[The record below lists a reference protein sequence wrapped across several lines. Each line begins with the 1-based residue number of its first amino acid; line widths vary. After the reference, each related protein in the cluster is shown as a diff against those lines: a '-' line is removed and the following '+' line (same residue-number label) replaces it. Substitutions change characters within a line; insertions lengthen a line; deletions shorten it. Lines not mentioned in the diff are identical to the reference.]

1 MAGRS
6 NRGLEGDEALGGSS
20 ARRRPSRRHPNN
32 CCGVNPCRRA
42 TALTDAPIS
51 SHSATICAFCSA
63 PARPGENLEPP
74 CRLPFKQKLS
84 VRHVSNRSQARS
96 DNRRSAPDSR
106 TRQLVGSNP
115 LIGLSP
121 SHVDD
126 WAGTLPRP
134 ERRAQLVEVA
144 CVI

>member
-20 ARRRPSRRHPNN
+20 ARRRASRRDPNN

-74 CRLPFKQKLS
+74 CRLPFK
-84 VRHVSNRSQARS
+84 HRSQARS

-106 TRQLVGSNP
+106 TRQLVGSSP